1 MDGEQSACTV
11 SVDFW
16 TPLISYLLE
25 KNQPEPHG
33 ENFLNLNSV
42 RHHFMRKNVEQD
54 ERRGKCTSNCAR

>member
-25 KNQPEPHG
+25 KNQPEPFG
-33 ENFLNLNSV
+33 KMFSIY
-42 RHHFMRKNVEQD
+42 FMRKNVEQD
-54 ERRGKCTSNCAR
+54 ERRGKYTSNWAR